1 MIHVVSKVV
10 MFLIST
16 DHFLLRY
23 LVAPEGV
30 VFIVLQNTVYLAFFS
45 VILGR
50 RTAWMFSLHSK
61 RKMEG
66 EREAVSTACSA
77 PGGEWFC
84 SSCCLWQRYQPIPGS
99 WRTNTREQR
108 RPYRRELLRRLVD
121 CSCPCGEVGEYD
133 PRGTEVLLE
142 MSGSWNRGGYSG
154 VKRIGMTVG
163 NPRKL
168 PWKIPSHKNLR
179 TLKHAPWS
187 KMNLKIRINRSL
199 LKKRVQKSCT
209 RDNSKFLYPNKY
221 RFYYFNRF
229 RLNNPQKPVL
239 NRRLQPLKYTTI
251 NPIIRI

>member
-77 PGGEWFC
+77 PGGE
-84 SSCCLWQRYQPIPGS
+84 
-99 WRTNTREQR
+99 
-108 RPYRRELLRRLVD
+108 
-121 CSCPCGEVGEYD
+121 
-133 PRGTEVLLE
+133 
-142 MSGSWNRGGYSG
+142 
-154 VKRIGMTVG
+154 
-163 NPRKL
+163 
-168 PWKIPSHKNLR
+168 
-179 TLKHAPWS
+179 
-187 KMNLKIRINRSL
+187 
-199 LKKRVQKSCT
+199 
-209 RDNSKFLYPNKY
+209 
-221 RFYYFNRF
+221 
-229 RLNNPQKPVL
+229 
-239 NRRLQPLKYTTI
+239 
-251 NPIIRI
+251 